1 MPGITPSHWLPLVVI
16 RVITNLSYTMQRY
29 DFFLI
34 YASTLANIFMSFSL
48 KIVNQKQGTAP
59 QNYPLLRYPY
69 LNHYSIK
76 PSRIDQPPH
85 CERDLGES
93 SF

>member
-34 YASTLANIFMSFSL
+34 YASILATFFDKILDFSVKKHRILLALNPIESFEVVVAKILAVLRQLMTLQTWQHLL
-48 KIVNQKQGTAP
+48 K
-59 QNYPLLRYPY
+59 L
-69 LNHYSIK
+69 
-76 PSRIDQPPH
+76 
-85 CERDLGES
+85 
-93 SF
+93 